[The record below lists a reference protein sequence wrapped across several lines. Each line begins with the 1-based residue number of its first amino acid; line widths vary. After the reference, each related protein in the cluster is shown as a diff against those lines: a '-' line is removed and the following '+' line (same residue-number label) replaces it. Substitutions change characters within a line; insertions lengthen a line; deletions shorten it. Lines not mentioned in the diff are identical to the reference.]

1 MHVHVCARVCMHLT
15 TMQKKLQSEHTQQ
28 SESGKNGTS
37 IEVYAKLNLFVF
49 IY

>member
-1 MHVHVCARVCMHLT
+1 MFVWVFVCVHASQHK
-15 TMQKKLQSEHTQQ
+15 KKLQSEHTQQ